1 MPTTKKTQSHKETRP
16 KCAHPGCHCPARP
29 GEKYCSD
36 FCENIV
42 GEDVCGCG
50 HPGCKPHA
58 HTHAETRP

>member
-1 MPTTKKTQSHKETRP
+1 MTTTKKDDQPNKDTPP

-42 GEDVCGCG
+42 GSDVCTCG
-50 HPGCKPHA
+50 HAECKT
-58 HTHAETRP
+58 HTEART